1 MFPFSVL
8 IRHRETAVR
17 PNRRGKE
24 RAVMV
29 EEEEVVA
36 LRSQRNGERVW
47 WLEREERENFGSI
60 ENE

>member
-1 MFPFSVL
+1 
-8 IRHRETAVR
+8 
-17 PNRRGKE
+17 
-24 RAVMV
+24 MV